1 MRLGSGIGPMS
12 FAFGKQIAYCY
23 RRAAECRE
31 LALRYC
37 AIDREHHFRREQA
50 WLKLA
55 RSYETQQR
63 VDRRVTELELSV
75 GCFSVRIACAAFT
88 TLLSAEEQSLPSRSA
103 EFAINPMIS
112 IIPSQDPAACWARRQ
127 RSGSQSPT
135 V

>member
-1 MRLGSGIGPMS
+1 MS

-55 RSYETQQR
+55 RGYETQQR
-63 VDRRVTELELSV
+63 VDWRLTELELSV
-75 GCFSVRIACAAFT
+75 DCFSVRIACVAFT

-103 EFAINPMIS
+103 DLPVNPMIS
-112 IIPSQDPAACWARRQ
+112 IIPSQDRAVRWARRQ

-135 V
+135 A